1 MRTCK
6 YCGCDISHLRANA
19 TICGSRECTNAYKR
33 DLKHKKKEP
42 RYCEVCGKSIDD
54 LPGQRKICLDPECI
68 AEQKRRKYAATKKEK
83 ICKKC
88 GKIFLGTVKQT
99 CCEECRNNKDHS
111 SGFEVIQQTIVCEKC
126 GKVLKVVEKK
136 KTGGVKDTLAE
147 GVCEECKEK
156 TRLES
161 SKRMK
166 EDNPMFDMDTRVKV
180 SMTKSAKMGGKILTE
195 EETRDKLIKRD
206 LYVPVPK
213 EVKEKPKEK
222 PKKEKVKRIP
232 RKKETLEETSL
243 RMRLHNPMFNPE
255 TRAKVSATFKR
266 KIASGEIVYKKGPE
280 HHLWKG
286 NRTFNKAV
294 RIELRNWV
302 KQKFEEVSYTCQR
315 CGKTH
320 TELQVHHLEPLRDI
334 IQKFLDKHNYTIEYV
349 NSIEGTEEYFSLI
362 KEIVQYHEDN
372 MQIGLVV
379 CPECHNE
386 IDSYYKRKT
395 YENKENNKD

>member
-19 TICGSRECTNAYKR
+19 TICGSRECTNAYRR

-68 AEQKRRKYAATKKEK
+68 AEQKRRKYAAAKKEK

-88 GKIFLGTVKQT
+88 GKTFLGTVKQT
-99 CCEECRNNKDHS
+99 CCEKCRNNRDHS

-126 GKVLKVVEKK
+126 GKILKVVEKK

-166 EDNPMFDMDTRVKV
+166 EDNPMFNIDTRIKV
-180 SMTKSAKMGGKILTE
+180 SMTKSAQMGGKLLTE
-195 EETRDKLIKRD
+195 EETREKLTKRD
-206 LYVPVPK
+206 QH
-213 EVKEKPKEK
+213 
-222 PKKEKVKRIP
+222 IS
-232 RKKETLEETSL
+232 ETPEETSL
-243 RMRLHNPMFNPE
+243 RMKLYNPMFSLV
-255 TRAKVSATFKR
+255 TRAKVSDTFKE
-266 KIASGEIVYKKGPE
+266 KISNGEIVYKKGPE

-302 KQKFEEVSYTCQR
+302 KQKFEEVNYTCQR
-315 CGKTH
+315 CRKTH

-334 IQKFLDKHNYTIEYV
+334 IQKFLDKHNYTIEYI
-349 NSIEGTEEYFSLI
+349 NSIEGTKEYFSLI
-362 KEIVQYHEDN
+362 KEIARYHEDN

-379 CPECHNE
+379 CPECHNK

-395 YENKENNKD
+395 HENKENNKN